1 MGLPFDLMK
10 IEIPD
15 KKKLVYQTRFPIRW
29 GDMDCMGHVNNAMYF
44 RYIESARIDW
54 YTSMGVETN
63 PKGEGFVIL
72 NAFCNFYKQF
82 EYPGEIL
89 LKLYVSDP
97 GRTTLETW
105 ATLEKPEEPGVIH
118 AAGGGTAIWVDFPR
132 HKSAPLPEWLRAIA
146 TD

>member
-1 MGLPFDLMK
+1 MDLNIGGDDAGRKLLAK
-10 IEIPD
+10 I
-15 KKKLVYQTRFPIRW
+15 PISVRW
-29 GDMDCMGHVNNAMYF
+29 RDMDSMGHVNNVMYF

-54 YTSMGVETN
+54 FRSVGVKTN
-63 PKGEGFVIL
+63 PNGEGFVIV

-82 EYPGEIL
+82 EYPADIL

-132 HKSAPLPEWLRAIA
+132 QKSAPLPEWLRAIA